1 MLNSTFYLAGIFLV
15 LFCTAG
21 FSGSFIS
28 DSAVDSEGWYSDV
41 VTQHTVLSLS
51 TESSTVLINTKD
63 PKVCVLRGKAR
74 EDEKKEFEECLADS
88 DCGDWKR
95 YEDSDNGNVAMVC
108 EPT

>member
-1 MLNSTFYLAGIFLV
+1 MPNLSFYLAGVF

-21 FSGSFIS
+21 FSGSFTS
-28 DSAVDSEGWYSDV
+28 DSATDSERYSDV
-41 VTQHTVLSLS
+41 VTPHTVLSLS
-51 TESSTVLINTKD
+51 TGSSTVLINTKD
-63 PKVCVLRGKAR
+63 PEVCILRGKAT

-95 YEDSDNGNVAMVC
+95 YEDNDNGNVAMVC